1 MMNKRKL
8 VTDREG
14 PPGSMTKYLVDVLI
28 RIKQESNDDFVRTMA
43 QGAIDKVNSG
53 NPLEDAV
60 YTIASKNLLIE
71 SELYLMLAK
80 QAIADAEGIL
90 GNGNGSRV

>member
-1 MMNKRKL
+1 MNKRKL
-8 VTDREG
+8 VTDRDG
-14 PPGSMTKYLVDVLI
+14 PPGSMTKYLVDVLY
-28 RIKQESNDDFVRTMA
+28 RIKHETNDEFIRTMA

-60 YTIASKNLLIE
+60 YTIASKELLVE

-90 GNGNGSRV
+90 GNGNGFRV

>member
-1 MMNKRKL
+1 MNKRKL
-8 VTDREG
+8 LTDRGG
-14 PPGSMTKYLVDVLI
+14 PPGSMTQYLVDVLL

-43 QGAIDKVNSG
+43 HQAIKKVNGG

-60 YTIASKNLLIE
+60 YHIASKPLLIE

-90 GNGNGSRV
+90 GNGYNS

>member
-1 MMNKRKL
+1 MNKRKL
-8 VTDREG
+8 LTDRDG
-14 PPGSMTKYLVDVLI
+14 PDGSMTKYLVDILV
-28 RIKQESNDDFVRTMA
+28 RIKQESSDEFVRAMA
-43 QGAIDKVNSG
+43 HQAIQKVNGG

-60 YTIASKNLLIE
+60 YTIASKELFVE

-90 GNGNGSRV
+90 GNGNSSRV

>member
-1 MMNKRKL
+1 MNKRKL
-8 VTDREG
+8 LTDREG
-14 PPGSMTKYLVDVLI
+14 PPGSITKYLVDILL

-43 QGAIDKVNSG
+43 NQAIRKVNDG

-60 YTIASKNLLIE
+60 YTIASKPLMVE

-80 QAIADAEGIL
+80 QAIADAEEIL
-90 GNGNGSRV
+90 NDGNGSRV

>member
-1 MMNKRKL
+1 MNKRRL
-8 VTDREG
+8 LTDRDG
-14 PPGSMTKYLVDVLI
+14 PPGSMTKYLVDILY
-28 RIKQESNDDFVRTMA
+28 RIKHETNDEFVRAMA
-43 QGAIDKVNSG
+43 HQAIQKVNEG

-60 YTIASKNLLIE
+60 YTMASKELLVE

-90 GNGNGSRV
+90 GNGNGPRV

>member
-1 MMNKRKL
+1 MNKRRL
-8 VTDREG
+8 LTDRGG
-14 PPGSMTKYLVDVLI
+14 PPGSMTQYLVDVLL

-43 QGAIDKVNSG
+43 QGAIDKVNEG

-60 YTIASKNLLIE
+60 YHIASKPLMIE

-80 QAIADAEGIL
+80 QAVADAERIL
-90 GNGNGSRV
+90 GDGNGSRV

>member
-1 MMNKRKL
+1 MNKRKL
-8 VTDREG
+8 LTDRG
-14 PPGSMTKYLVDVLI
+14 SPPGSMTQYLVDVLI

>member
-1 MMNKRKL
+1 MNKRRL
-8 VTDREG
+8 LTDRG
-14 PPGSMTKYLVDVLI
+14 SPPGSMTQYLVDVLL

-43 QGAIDKVNSG
+43 QGAIDKVNEG

-60 YTIASKNLLIE
+60 YHIASKPLMIE

-80 QAIADAEGIL
+80 QAVADAERIL
-90 GNGNGSRV
+90 GHGNGTRV

>member
-1 MMNKRKL
+1 MNKRKL
-8 VTDREG
+8 LTDRAG
-14 PPGSMTKYLVDVLI
+14 PPGSMTQYLVDVLL

-43 QGAIDKVNSG
+43 HQAIKKVNGG

-60 YTIASKNLLIE
+60 YHIASKPLLVE

-90 GNGNGSRV
+90 GNGYNSRV